1 LAAESKEFRQIKHK
15 KATADI
21 VRAQEMIRSE
31 VISQAQHIDRTLLES
46 HCSVERLE
54 LFHEYF
60 HSFVEELKEGP
71 IAKRMTKRQK
81 QGVINSIKRK

>member
-1 LAAESKEFRQIKHK
+1 
-15 KATADI
+15 
-21 VRAQEMIRSE
+21 MIRNA
-31 VISQAQHIDRTLLES
+31 VINQAQHIDIDFLKS

-81 QGVINSIKRK
+81 QGVINSIKRKE

>member
-1 LAAESKEFRQIKHK
+1 
-15 KATADI
+15 
-21 VRAQEMIRSE
+21 MIRNA
-31 VISQAQHIDRTLLES
+31 VINQAQHIDIDFLKS

-71 IAKRMTKRQK
+71 IAKRIQRGRNK
-81 QGVINSIKRK
+81 G